1 MVLLPCTRY
10 CCWLLVVG
18 YYYLHLNLSH
28 EEELTSTRELALV
41 HIIINP
47 SCCWGFLVWILDS
60 YSLDEDRRVHSRFCC
75 YRQIEDLKIFF
86 AL

>member
-28 EEELTSTRELALV
+28 EEELTSTRAGAGA
-41 HIIINP
+41 HHYQ
-47 SCCWGFLVWILDS
+47 SFLLLGVLGLD
-60 YSLDEDRRVHSRFCC
+60 FG
-75 YRQIEDLKIFF
+75 
-86 AL
+86 